1 MINSDPEVG
10 REQVLAVLD
19 QEVAAIG
26 NDDIK
31 AYHAI
36 LADDAVFM
44 PPNLPPKAGDELRL
58 WLDDFL
64 QSVTVQWLK
73 FTHVETVVVGG
84 CAYHVFAC
92 SWRVTP
98 RAGGEPKVLHFKGLH
113 ILRRQLD
120 GAWKLA
126 REIWNTSP
134 AAAATP

>member
-1 MINSDPEVG
+1 MIDSDPEVD

-44 PPNLPPKAGDELRL
+44 PPNLPAKEGDELRR

-64 QSVTVQWLK
+64 RGFAIQWLK
-73 FTHVETVVVGG
+73 FTHVETVVVSD

-98 RAGGEPKVLHFKGLH
+98 KAGGEPKVLHFKGLH

-134 AAAATP
+134 AAAATS